1 MQISK
6 NSQVTCINCGNIGH
20 TSKNCNHPITSYG
33 IILYK
38 PILNTIYYLMIQ
50 RKDSLC
56 YTEIIRGKYDLLNLS
71 YILKLFSNITL
82 FEKHNLL
89 HNSFEELWNM
99 MWINSNGSIKRDFSI
114 SRHKFNI
121 LKKGYCLHTKIPN
134 SIINVNLNY
143 LIFNSSSI
151 KEPEWEFPKGRRKL
165 HETDINCALREFEEE
180 TSISRRDIIM
190 DDTKKKYE
198 EVYIGKNKLRYK
210 NIFYLAM
217 YSKSNLE
224 KTFFSINNKEQ
235 VKEIKDVKWFDEDG
249 VINKIEN
256 KIEKLEV
263 FKRLNSFLKKKHA
276 IVT

>member
-6 NSQVTCINCGNIGH
+6 NCIVTCINCGNVGH

-56 YTEIIRGKYDLLNLS
+56 YTEIIRGKYDLNNLN
-71 YILKLFSNITL
+71 YIIKLFSNITL

-89 HNSFEELWNM
+89 HHGFEELWNM
-99 MWINSNGSIKRDFSI
+99 MWINTNGSMKRDFST
-114 SRHKFNI
+114 SRNKFNTI
-121 LKKGYCLHTKIPN
+121 KRGYCIHTKSTDCIL
-134 SIINVNLNY
+134 NVNLNY
-143 LIFNSSSI
+143 LIQNSSSI

-165 HETDINCALREFEEE
+165 HESDINCALREFEEE
-180 TSISRRDIIM
+180 TSISKKDIIL
-190 DDTKKKYE
+190 DDNKKRYE

-210 NIFYLAM
+210 SIFFASM

-224 KTFFSINNKEQ
+224 KRFFNINNAEQ
-235 VKEIKDVKWFDEDG
+235 VKEIKDVKWFDEVG
-249 VINKIEN
+249 VIEKIEN
-256 KIEKLEV
+256 KVEKVEI
-263 FKRLNSFLKKKHA
+263 FKRLNSSLIKKH
-276 IVT
+276 VCQ